1 MAKAR
6 AGKGHGGG
14 TLSQEQVREFALM
27 GARARLESLRAE
39 TAALLAAFPELAR
52 GDRRRAAAAPAGSD
66 TEAPG
71 APRKRARRR
80 RYTMTPEQKQ
90 AVSERMK
97 KYWAARRKE
106 KARGN

>member
-1 MAKAR
+1 
-6 AGKGHGGG
+6 
-14 TLSQEQVREFALM
+14 M

-52 GDRRRAAAAPAGSD
+52 GSGGRAAAASAGNAN
-66 TEAPG
+66 EASA
-71 APRKRARRR
+71 APRKRRRR